1 MRIVRSDLKPMIGKT
16 FENWTVLE
24 HDIERSVD
32 RKTFYICECKCGTN
46 RSVRADVL
54 RNGRS
59 ISCGCLKKEM
69 LRERVTTHGMTKTPL
84 HNVWIAL
91 KDRCTNPNNQRF
103 KYYGGKGVKVCEEWK
118 HDFQKFYDFAI
129 ENGWKKGL
137 TIDRM
142 DNDGDYSPE
151 NCHFITNRK
160 QQLNK
165 SNNNRVTINGETLTI
180 KEWCDKSGINRNT
193 FVWRLRN
200 GWQGNALLKTD
211 FN

>member
-137 TIDRM
+137 TIDRI
-142 DNDGDYSPE
+142 DNDGDYTPE

>member
-103 KYYGGKGVKVCEEWK
+103 KHYGGKGVKVCEEWK

-137 TIDRM
+137 TIDRI
-142 DNDGDYSPE
+142 DNDGDYTPE